1 MSLYSA
7 SQAGGRQV
15 GMTDAARSPEQH
27 ALGKQ
32 LLMLSEHCLRA
43 FVAAPF
49 EGCVEGGV
57 AFNIRQVSPLCV
69 RVQVPAKNGCPTT
82 HFELLLFGMRP
93 KK

>member
-27 ALGKQ
+27 AL
-32 LLMLSEHCLRA
+32 LSEHCLRA

-57 AFNIRQVSPLCV
+57 AWNIRQVSPLCV
-69 RVQVPAKNGCPTT
+69 RVHVPAKNSCPTCCVV
-82 HFELLLFGMRP
+82 
-93 KK
+93 